1 MEAVPVSTRVAAPL
15 VAQALAAVLV
25 AEVLLAAM
33 GAALLVVLA
42 AVLLMMRIMVAVS
55 PLTAMVMA
63 ETTIIAEIWI
73 VAATVYQ
80 TAKTASAEDEID
92 LDLRICN
99 YIPDEPE
106 QDNGPSYFSEVRDVL
121 QNNKEKIDKITKTT
135 TKLSMAA
142 GEAIGSIVPGTE
154 KIAGAIVGTGAFLTA
169 KTAAPIVVGAGVALK
184 RAHQAAKNA
193 GWHPGVRMDD
203 Q

>member
-1 MEAVPVSTRVAAPL
+1 MDSGGYSIPNSQNP
-15 VAQALAAVLV
+15 
-25 AEVLLAAM
+25 
-33 GAALLVVLA
+33 
-42 AVLLMMRIMVAVS
+42 
-55 PLTAMVMA
+55 
-63 ETTIIAEIWI
+63 
-73 VAATVYQ
+73 
-80 TAKTASAEDEID
+80 ASAEDEID

-154 KIAGAIVGTGAFLTA
+154 KIAGAIVGTGAFNN
-169 KTAAPIVVGAGVALK
+169 KTAAQLRWRGRSFK